1 MIYLWRY
8 VPEKFLH
15 IIIKNTAAGMDS
27 LLCSGYPAGYCCAPV
42 PRPAGFKGYTHLL

>member
-8 VPEKFLH
+8 VSGKFIQ

-27 LLCSGYPAGYCCAPV
+27 LFCSWYPACYCSTAV
-42 PRPAGFKGYTHLL
+42 SRRAGFKGNAHLL